1 MKRWLKWT
9 LGIVVGL
16 LILGT
21 VTLLALPN
29 LVRHFGG
36 NWLKEN
42 TGRTL
47 TLGDLSLNVLTW
59 KLVVE
64 DFALS
69 EPHSAERFA
78 GLERLEIQVSPK
90 SIFEKA
96 LIVNKF
102 DLIAPYAQVIKEG
115 EVFNFSDFAASD
127 KPEEAPPKEAEEPAE
142 PFLFSLNN
150 LRILDGEALYV
161 ERKEGAETQRH
172 TLRELNLAVPF
183 IGNVPH
189 LLDQYITPA
198 LSLVL
203 NDARLRG
210 EGQLKLFTEA
220 VEASVDL
227 RLSDVD
233 IPFYLKLVPAP
244 LPVQVRSGRLGSDL
258 QLVYRATAEKAPELE
273 VGGKVRLSALD
284 VAESSGAD
292 LVKLPQVNIDLATSR
307 VLENQVLLN
316 GVYIYSP
323 EITLERNPAGE
334 LNFARLGQPAASSG
348 AEKATEPEP
357 KPAEA
362 ESVAGKQ
369 APFLATVKT
378 LLVKNGRLAF
388 RDAVPEGGFRRDIR
402 DLDLTVKDFST
413 APKQRASYVL
423 SLKTDQEEEVK
434 IDGGLV
440 LEPLA
445 VETSVELSGLG
456 LEGYYPYL
464 KPFLNH
470 PVSGAAAVTAGLDF
484 RDGVIRVADGVL
496 DLRNLHVP
504 FGGNE
509 GLKLAQVRVA
519 GVGFDGGK
527 NRLDIAKIDLA
538 DGGATLSMSPE
549 GRISALNLLRE
560 SEPETASAPRKKA
573 KAGKSEGTAQPFRY
587 HMEEIS
593 TRKLRIDFT
602 DKMPKKPVRHVLA
615 GLDLSLKNLAG
626 PEAVV
631 SPFRLKSSYN
641 KGGYLNL
648 SGDVVAA
655 TGKLNLHS
663 RLKGIALTDFVP
675 YFPDSVRM
683 VLADGQLDTD
693 LKVRLHPQKGGLT
706 GAFSGNLGI
715 RNFYGLDGELR
726 EELLRWGSLQI
737 DDIAGVIQP
746 FALKI
751 GGIALS
757 DYTARIVIDEK
768 GFLNLNGIVVAE
780 EPETASGEEGG
791 ASAPAAES
799 AAPVKVAATT
809 APTSPEIAPAEP
821 GPEITI
827 DAITLQGGTVSFTDR
842 QMQPDFS
849 TTMYQLGGKIG
860 QITTSGVAPAEVD
873 LRGHLENLSPL
884 QISGQINPLAQE
896 LYADIKLSFKD
907 IELSPA
913 TPYTGTYLGYTVE
926 KGKLTLD
933 LEYKIAEKA
942 LQAQNRV
949 LIDQFTF
956 GDEVES
962 EQAVNLPVKLAVA
975 LLKDR
980 NGAIKLDIPVAG
992 RTDDPEFSVF
1002 SVVLTVLKNLL
1013 IKAATSPLSLL
1024 QSAFGGGGEEVTA
1037 AVFPFGSSALLPAEE
1052 QKLDTLAAMLKDRP
1066 ALRLELAGF
1075 VDAEK
1080 DPEGYRKELLEQRLR
1095 KAKFL
1100 ELVDEKEN
1108 LPGQTEANVEILPE
1122 ERERYLEEVYDRAD
1136 FPKPRNVLGLN
1147 KSLPAEEMEKLIL
1160 ANTEVGPPQLQALAK
1175 ARMAAVVNYL
1185 TGSGGL
1191 PADRL
1196 FQTLPDIEKKPK
1208 EKEATG
1214 NRVEFDVVAR

>member
-16 LILGT
+16 LILGSA
-21 VTLLALPN
+21 TLLALPN

-69 EPHSAERFA
+69 EPNSDERFA

-102 DLIAPYAQVIKEG
+102 DLVAPYAQVFREG
-115 EVFNFSDFAASD
+115 DTFSFSDFAGSEKPEDAP
-127 KPEEAPPKEAEEPAE
+127 PEEASAPAE

-150 LRILDGEALYV
+150 LRIVNGEALYV
-161 ERKEGAETQRH
+161 ERKEGAEAQRH
-172 TLRELNLAVPF
+172 TLKRLNLAVPF
-183 IGNVPH
+183 IGNVPY
-189 LLDQYITPA
+189 LLDQYVTPA

-203 NDARLRG
+203 NDALIRG

-227 RLSDVD
+227 LLSDVD

-244 LPVQVRSGRLGSDL
+244 LPVQVRSGKLGSDL
-258 QLVYRATAEKAPELE
+258 QLVYRATEEKAPELE
-273 VGGKVRLSALD
+273 VGGKVRLSEID
-284 VAESSGAD
+284 IAEPSGAD
-292 LVKLPQVNIDLATSR
+292 LLKLPLVNVDLATSR
-307 VLENQVLLN
+307 VLENQVLLD

-323 EITLERNPAGE
+323 VINLDRNQSGE
-334 LNFARLGQPAASSG
+334 LNFARLAQPAPSSEP
-348 AEKATEPEP
+348 AKTVEPEP

-362 ESVAGKQ
+362 KSAAEKP
-369 APFLATVKT
+369 APFLATLKT

-388 RDAVPEGGFRRDIR
+388 RDAVPEGGFQRDISG
-402 DLDLTVKDFST
+402 LDLTVRDFST
-413 APKQRASYVL
+413 APESRAVYDL
-423 SLKTDQEEEVK
+423 SLQTDREERLKV
-434 IDGGLV
+434 DGALV

-445 VETSVELSGLG
+445 VATTVDLSGLS
-456 LEGYYPYL
+456 LKEYHPYL
-464 KPFLNH
+464 SLFLNY
-470 PVSGAAAVTAGLDF
+470 PLAGTAAARAGLDF
-484 RDGVIRVADGVL
+484 REGVL
-496 DLRNLHVP
+496 KVANAALDVQNLQVP
-504 FGGNE
+504 FGGDE
-509 GLKLAQVRVA
+509 ELKLARLKVDGVQFDDARRQLEIGRVE
-519 GVGFDGGK
+519 
-527 NRLDIAKIDLA
+527 LA
-538 DGGATLSMSPE
+538 EGAVVLSMDRDRRVSP
-549 GRISALNLLRE
+549 LNLLRE
-560 SEPETASAPRKKA
+560 TEPPPQKLEQMPVAAALTEA
-573 KAGKSEGTAQPFRY
+573 KPPLSYRVGEIAAQG
-587 HMEEIS
+587 
-593 TRKLRIDFT
+593 LRIAFT
-602 DKMPKKPVRHVLA
+602 DQRPKKPVRHVLS
-615 GLDLSLKNLAG
+615 GLELSIKNLAG
-626 PEAVV
+626 PDAVT
-631 SPFRLKSSYN
+631 SPFSLKS
-641 KGGYLNL
+641 GYGKSGKLDL

-655 TGKLNLHS
+655 TGKLNLRS

-683 VLADGQLDTD
+683 ILADGQLNTD
-693 LKVRLHPQKGGLT
+693 LKVKLDPKKAGLT

-737 DDIAGVIQP
+737 DDIAGDIQP
-746 FALKI
+746 FALHI

-768 GFLNLNGIVVAE
+768 GFLNLKGIVAAD
-780 EPETASGEEGG
+780 EPKTATGENEG
-791 ASAPAAES
+791 SEP
-799 AAPVKVAATT
+799 AAPVKAVATI
-809 APTSPEIAPAEP
+809 APAPPETAPAEP

-860 QITTSGVAPAEVD
+860 QITTSGAAPAEVD
-873 LRGHLENLSPL
+873 LRGHLENHSPL
-884 QISGQINPLAQE
+884 QISGQINPLGQE

-913 TPYTGTYLGYTVE
+913 TPYAGTYLGYTVE
-926 KGKLTLD
+926 KGKLTLE
-933 LEYKIAEKA
+933 LEYKISEKT

-980 NGAIKLDIPVAG
+980 NGAIKLDIPVSG
-992 RTDDPEFSVF
+992 RTDDPEFSVW
-1002 SVVLTVLKNLL
+1002 SVVLTVLKNLM

-1024 QSAFGGGGEEVTA
+1024 QSAFGGGGEDITA
-1037 AVFPFGSSALLPAEE
+1037 AIFPFGSSELLPAEQ

-1066 ALRLELAGF
+1066 ALRLDLVGF

-1122 ERERYLEEVYDRAD
+1122 ERERYMEEVYDQAD

-1160 ANTEVGPPQLQALAK
+1160 ANTEVGPRQLKALAQ
-1175 ARMAAVVNYL
+1175 ARMAAVVNHL
-1185 TGSGGL
+1185 TGPGGL
-1191 PADRL
+1191 QTDRL
-1196 FQTLPDIEKKPK
+1196 FQTRPDIDKKPK
-1208 EKEATG
+1208 EKDATG

>member
-1 MKRWLKWT
+1 MKRWMKWT

-16 LILGT
+16 LILGSA
-21 VTLLALPN
+21 TLLALPN

-59 KLVVE
+59 KLTVE

-69 EPHSAERFA
+69 EPNSDERFA
-78 GLERLEIQVSPK
+78 GLTRLEIQVSPK
-90 SIFEKA
+90 SIIEKA

-102 DLIAPYAQVIKEG
+102 DLVAPYAQVFKEG
-115 EVFNFSDFAASD
+115 DVFNFSDFAGSE
-127 KPEEAPPKEAEEPAE
+127 KPEEAPPEEAEEAAE

-150 LRILDGEALYV
+150 LRIVDGEALYV
-161 ERKEGAETQRH
+161 ERKEGSEIQRH
-172 TLRELNLAVPF
+172 SLRELNLAVPF

-227 RLSDVD
+227 RLSNVD
-233 IPFYLKLVPAP
+233 IPFYLNLVPTP
-244 LPVQVRSGRLGSDL
+244 LPVQVRSGKLGSDL

-273 VGGKVRLSALD
+273 VGGKVRLSEID
-284 VAESSGAD
+284 IAEPSGAD
-292 LVKLPQVNIDLATSR
+292 LLKLPLVNVDLATSK
-307 VLENQVLLN
+307 VLENQVLLD

-323 EITLERNPAGE
+323 VINLDRNQEGE
-334 LNFARLGQPAASSG
+334 LNFARLGQAPASS
-348 AEKATEPEP
+348 EPKKATEPDP
-357 KPAEA
+357 KPVETKAAAEK
-362 ESVAGKQ
+362 S

-388 RDAVPEGGFRRDIR
+388 RDAVPEEGFQRDISG
-402 DLDLTVKDFST
+402 LDLTVSDFST
-413 APKQRASYVL
+413 APESRAVYDL
-423 SLKTDQEEEVK
+423 SLQTDREERLKV
-434 IDGGLV
+434 DGALV

-445 VETSVELSGLG
+445 VESTVDLTGLG

-464 KPFLNH
+464 KPFLNY
-470 PVSGAAAVTAGLDF
+470 PVSGGGAVKAALDF
-484 RDGVIRVADGVL
+484 REGVIKVTDGQL
-496 DLRNLHVP
+496 ALQELHVP

-509 GLKLAQVRVA
+509 GLKLGSLNVA
-519 GVGFDGGK
+519 GCSFDGGK
-527 NRLDIAKIDLA
+527 NRLDIAKVELA
-538 DGGATLSMSPE
+538 DGGATLSMNPE

-560 SEPETASAPRKKA
+560 SEPAAPAATTEEPKSSTAEAAPF
-573 KAGKSEGTAQPFRY
+573 QY
-587 HMEEIS
+587 NLQEIAAH
-593 TRKLRIDFT
+593 KLRIDFT
-602 DKMPKKPVRHVLA
+602 DQMPKKPARHVLG
-615 GLDLSLKNLAG
+615 GLDLSFKNLAG

-631 SPFRLKSSYN
+631 SPFRLTSSYN
-641 KGGYLNL
+641 KGGYLDL

-663 RLKGIALTDFVP
+663 RLKEIALTDFVP

-683 VLADGQLDTD
+683 VLADGQLNTD
-693 LKVRLHPQKGGLT
+693 LKVKLDPKKDGLT

-715 RNFYGLDGELR
+715 RNFYGLDGQHR

-737 DDIAGVIQP
+737 DGIEGELQP
-746 FALKI
+746 FALRI

-768 GFLNLNGIVVAE
+768 GLLNLNGIVAAE
-780 EPETASGEEGG
+780 EPETAAGNGEGSSE
-791 ASAPAAES
+791 PAT
-799 AAPVKVAATT
+799 PVKAVAATEPA
-809 APTSPEIAPAEP
+809 APESAPAEP
-821 GPEITI
+821 GPEIAI

-842 QMQPDFS
+842 QMRPAFA
-849 TTMYQLGGKIG
+849 TTMYELGGRIG
-860 QITTSGVAPAEVD
+860 QISTGGTVPAEVD

-896 LYADIKLSFKD
+896 LFADIKFSFKD

-926 KGKLTLD
+926 KGKLTLE
-933 LEYKIAEKA
+933 LEYKISEKT

-992 RTDDPEFSVF
+992 RTDNPKFSVF
-1002 SVVLTVLKNLL
+1002 SVVLTVLKNLM

-1024 QSAFGGGGEEVTA
+1024 QSAFGGGGEDITA
-1037 AVFPFGSSALLPAEE
+1037 AVFPFGSSELLPAEQ

-1075 VDAEK
+1075 VDVDK
-1080 DPEGYRKELLEQRLR
+1080 DPEGYRKELLEQQLR

-1108 LPGQTEANVEILPE
+1108 LPGQTEANVEILTE
-1122 ERERYLEEVYDRAD
+1122 ERERYMEEVYDQAD
-1136 FPKPRNVLGLN
+1136 FPKPRNVLGFN

-1185 TGSGGL
+1185 TGPGEGV
-1191 PADRL
+1191 
-1196 FQTLPDIEKKPK
+1196 I
-1208 EKEATG
+1208 
-1214 NRVEFDVVAR
+1214 

>member
-16 LILGT
+16 LVLGSA
-21 VTLLALPN
+21 TLLALPN
-29 LVRHFGG
+29 LVRYFGG

-64 DFALS
+64 DFSLS
-69 EPHSAERFA
+69 EPHSGERFA

-90 SIFEKA
+90 SVIEKA

-102 DLIAPYAQVIKEG
+102 DLIAPYVQVFKEDDA
-115 EVFNFSDFAASD
+115 FNFSDFAASE
-127 KPEEAPPKEAEEPAE
+127 KAEEAPPEQAEEAAE

-150 LRILDGEALYV
+150 LRIVNGEALYV
-161 ERKEGAETQRH
+161 ERKEGTETQRH
-172 TLRELNLAVPF
+172 TLKRLQLAVPF

-203 NDARLRG
+203 NDGLIRG
-210 EGQLKLFTEA
+210 EGRLKLFTEA

-233 IPFYLKLVPAP
+233 IPFYLKLVPTP
-244 LPVQVRSGRLGSDL
+244 LPVQVRSGKLGSDL
-258 QLVYRATAEKAPELE
+258 RLVYRATAEKAPELE
-273 VGGKVRLSALD
+273 VGGKVRLSAID
-284 VAESSGAD
+284 IAEPSGAD
-292 LVKLPQVNIDLATSR
+292 LLKLPQVNVDLATSK
-307 VLENQVLLN
+307 VLENQVLLD

-323 EITLERNPAGE
+323 VINLDRNPVGE
-334 LNFARLGQPAASSG
+334 LNFARLGQPAAASG
-348 AEKATEPEP
+348 AEKAAEPEP
-357 KPAEA
+357 QPAEA
-362 ESVAGKQ
+362 KASAEKS

-388 RDAVPEGGFRRDIR
+388 RDAVPEGGFQRDISA
-402 DLDLTVKDFST
+402 LDLTVRDFST
-413 APKQRASYVL
+413 APAKRATYAL
-423 SLKTDQEEEVK
+423 SLKTDQEEAVK

-445 VETSVELSGLG
+445 VETSVDLSGLE
-456 LEGYYPYL
+456 LEGYTPYL

-470 PVSGAAAVTAGLDF
+470 PVSGAAAVKAGLDF
-484 RDGVIRVADGVL
+484 RDGIIRVADGEL
-496 DLRNLHVP
+496 DLRDLRVP
-504 FGGNE
+504 FGGKE
-509 GLKLAQVRVA
+509 GLELAQVRVA
-519 GVGFDGGK
+519 GVGFNGGK
-527 NRLDIAKIDLA
+527 NSLDIAKVELA

-560 SEPETASAPRKKA
+560 SEPAAPAATEEEFKSSTAEAAPF
-573 KAGKSEGTAQPFRY
+573 QY
-587 HMEEIS
+587 NLQEIAAH
-593 TRKLRIDFT
+593 KLRIDFT
-602 DKMPKKPVRHVLA
+602 DQMPKKPARHVLG

-626 PEAVV
+626 PEAAV
-631 SPFRLKSSYN
+631 SPFHLKSSYN
-641 KGGYLNL
+641 KGGQLDL

-675 YFPDSVRM
+675 YFPDTVRM
-683 VLADGQLDTD
+683 ILADGQLDTD
-693 LKVRLHPQKGGLT
+693 LKVKLDPKKDGLT

-715 RNFYGLDGELR
+715 RNFYGLDGEHR

-737 DDIAGVIQP
+737 DGLDGEIQP
-746 FALKI
+746 FALHI

-768 GFLNLNGIVVAE
+768 GLLNLSGIVAADQPEATAGEEEEASAAGAPESAKSAAVAVAE
-780 EPETASGEEGG
+780 PAPQET
-791 ASAPAAES
+791 
-799 AAPVKVAATT
+799 
-809 APTSPEIAPAEP
+809 APAEP
-821 GPEITI
+821 GPEIVI
-827 DAITLQGGTVSFTDR
+827 DAITLQGGTVSFSDR
-842 QMQPDFS
+842 QMRPAFS

-860 QITTSGVAPAEVD
+860 QISTSGTAPAEVD
-873 LRGHLENLSPL
+873 LRGHLEKLSPL
-884 QISGQINPLAQE
+884 QITGQISPLSQE
-896 LYADIKLSFKD
+896 LFADIKLSFKD
-907 IELSPA
+907 IELTPA
-913 TPYTGTYLGYTVE
+913 TPYTGTYLGYTVQ

-933 LEYKIAEKA
+933 LEYKISEKT

-956 GDEVES
+956 GDKVES
-962 EQAVNLPVKLAVA
+962 GQAVNLPVKLAVA

-1002 SVVLTVLKNLL
+1002 SVVLTVLKNLM

-1024 QSAFGGGGEEVTA
+1024 QSAFGGGEEITA
-1037 AVFPFGSSALLPAEE
+1037 VVFPFGSSELLPAEQ

-1066 ALRLELAGF
+1066 ALRLELVGF
-1075 VDAEK
+1075 VDADR
-1080 DPEGYRKELLEQRLR
+1080 DPEGYRKELLEDQLS
-1095 KAKFL
+1095 KTKFL
-1100 ELVDEKEN
+1100 ELVDEKEI

-1122 ERERYLEEVYDRAD
+1122 EREHYLEEVYDHAD

-1160 ANTEVGPPQLQALAK
+1160 ANTEVGPAQLQALAQ
-1175 ARMAAVVNYL
+1175 ARMATVVNYL
-1185 TGSGGL
+1185 TGPGGL

-1196 FQTLPDIEKKPK
+1196 FQTRPDINKQPK
-1208 EKEATG
+1208 ENEASG

>member
-1 MKRWLKWT
+1 MKRWMKWT

-16 LILGT
+16 LILGSA
-21 VTLLALPN
+21 TLLALPN

-69 EPHSAERFA
+69 EPNSDERFA

-90 SIFEKA
+90 SIIEKA

-102 DLIAPYAQVIKEG
+102 DLVAPYAQVFKEG
-115 EVFNFSDFAASD
+115 DVFNFSDFAGSE
-127 KPEEAPPKEAEEPAE
+127 KPEEAPPEEAGEPAE

-150 LRILDGEALYV
+150 LRIVDGEALYV
-161 ERKEGAETQRH
+161 ERKEGAEIQRH
-172 TLRELNLAVPF
+172 SLRELNLAVPF

-233 IPFYLKLVPAP
+233 IPFYLNLVPTP
-244 LPVQVRSGRLGSDL
+244 LPVQVRSGKLGSDL

-273 VGGKVRLSALD
+273 VGGKVRLSEID
-284 VAESSGAD
+284 IAEPSGAD
-292 LVKLPQVNIDLATSR
+292 LLKLPLVNVDLATSK
-307 VLENQVLLN
+307 VLENQVLLD

-323 EITLERNPAGE
+323 VINLDRNQEGE
-334 LNFARLGQPAASSG
+334 LNFARLGQAPASS
-348 AEKATEPEP
+348 EPKKATEPDP
-357 KPAEA
+357 KPVETKAAAEK
-362 ESVAGKQ
+362 S

-388 RDAVPEGGFRRDIR
+388 RDAVPEEGFQRDISG
-402 DLDLTVKDFST
+402 LDLTVSDFST
-413 APKQRASYVL
+413 APESRAVYDL
-423 SLKTDQEEEVK
+423 SLQTDREERLKV
-434 IDGGLV
+434 DGALV

-445 VETSVELSGLG
+445 VESTVDLTGLG

-464 KPFLNH
+464 KPFLNY
-470 PVSGAAAVTAGLDF
+470 PVSGGGAVKAALDF
-484 RDGVIRVADGVL
+484 REGVIKVTDGQL
-496 DLRNLHVP
+496 ALQELHVP

-509 GLKLAQVRVA
+509 GLKLGSLNVA
-519 GVGFDGGK
+519 GCSFDGGK
-527 NRLDIAKIDLA
+527 NRLDIAKVELA
-538 DGGATLSMSPE
+538 DGGATLSMNPE

-560 SEPETASAPRKKA
+560 SEPEASAA
-573 KAGKSEGTAQPFRY
+573 TAEESKSSTTEAAPFQY
-587 HMEEIS
+587 NLQEIAAH
-593 TRKLRIDFT
+593 KLRIDFT
-602 DKMPKKPVRHVLA
+602 DQMPKKPARHVLG

-641 KGGYLNL
+641 KGGQLDL

-683 VLADGQLDTD
+683 VLADGQLNTD
-693 LKVRLHPQKGGLT
+693 LKVKLDPKQDGLT

-737 DDIAGVIQP
+737 DDIAGDIQP
-746 FALKI
+746 FALHI

-768 GFLNLNGIVVAE
+768 GFLNLKGIVVAE

-791 ASAPAAES
+791 DSAPAAES

-809 APTSPEIAPAEP
+809 APAPPETAPAEP

-926 KGKLTLD
+926 KGKLTLE
-933 LEYKIAEKA
+933 LEYKISEKT

-992 RTDDPEFSVF
+992 RTDDPKFSVF
-1002 SVVLTVLKNLL
+1002 SVVLTVLKNLM

-1024 QSAFGGGGEEVTA
+1024 QSAFGGGGEDITA
-1037 AVFPFGSSALLPAEE
+1037 AVFPFGSSELLPAEQ

-1075 VDAEK
+1075 VDVDK
-1080 DPEGYRKELLEQRLR
+1080 DPEGYRKELLEQQLR

-1122 ERERYLEEVYDRAD
+1122 ERERYMEEVYDQAD
-1136 FPKPRNVLGLN
+1136 FPKPRNVLGFN

-1160 ANTEVGPPQLQALAK
+1160 ANTEVGPSQLQTLAQ

-1185 TGSGGL
+1185 TGPGGL
-1191 PADRL
+1191 TTDRL
-1196 FQTLPDIEKKPK
+1196 FQTRPDIDKKPK
-1208 EKEATG
+1208 EKDASG

>member
-1 MKRWLKWT
+1 MKRWMKWT

-16 LILGT
+16 LILGSA
-21 VTLLALPN
+21 TLLALPN

-69 EPHSAERFA
+69 EPNSDERFA
-78 GLERLEIQVSPK
+78 GLTRLEIQVSPK
-90 SIFEKA
+90 SIIEKA

-102 DLIAPYAQVIKEG
+102 DLVAPYAQVFKEG
-115 EVFNFSDFAASD
+115 DVFNFSDFAGSE
-127 KPEEAPPKEAEEPAE
+127 KPEEAPPEEAEEPAE

-150 LRILDGEALYV
+150 LRIVDGEALYV
-161 ERKEGAETQRH
+161 ERKEGAEVQRH
-172 TLRELNLAVPF
+172 SLRELNLAVPF

-203 NDARLRG
+203 NDARVRG

-227 RLSDVD
+227 LLSDVD
-233 IPFYLKLVPAP
+233 IPFYLKLVPTP
-244 LPVQVRSGRLGSDL
+244 LPVQVRSGKLGSDL

-273 VGGKVRLSALD
+273 VGGKVRLSAID
-284 VAESSGAD
+284 VAEPSGAD
-292 LVKLPQVNIDLATSR
+292 LLKLPQVNVDLATSK
-307 VLENQVLLN
+307 VLESQVLLD

-323 EITLERNPAGE
+323 MITLDRNQSGE
-334 LNFARLGQPAASSG
+334 LNFARLAQPAPASAPAKAAAPEPQPAKEKAA
-348 AEKATEPEP
+348 AEKA
-357 KPAEA
+357 
-362 ESVAGKQ
+362 

-388 RDAVPEGGFRRDIR
+388 RDAVPEGGFQRDISA
-402 DLDLTVKDFST
+402 LDLTVRDFST
-413 APKQRASYVL
+413 APASRATYDL
-423 SLKTDQEEEVK
+423 SLRTDREEQLKV
-434 IDGGLV
+434 DGGLV

-445 VETSVELSGLG
+445 VETTVDLKGLSLK
-456 LEGYYPYL
+456 EYHPYL
-464 KPFLNH
+464 SLFLNY
-470 PVSGAAAVTAGLDF
+470 PLAGAAAARAGLDF
-484 RDGVIRVADGVL
+484 REGVLKVADAAL
-496 DLRNLHVP
+496 DVQNLQVP
-504 FGGNE
+504 FGGE
-509 GLKLAQVRVA
+509 EELKLAHLKVDGVQFDDARRQLEIGRVE
-519 GVGFDGGK
+519 
-527 NRLDIAKIDLA
+527 LA
-538 DGGATLSMSPE
+538 EGAMVLSMDRDGRVSP
-549 GRISALNLLRE
+549 LNLLRE
-560 SEPETASAPRKKA
+560 TEPPPQKLEQMPVAAALAEA
-573 KAGKSEGTAQPFRY
+573 KPPLSYRVG
-587 HMEEIS
+587 EIAA
-593 TRKLRIDFT
+593 RKLRIDFT
-602 DKMPKKPVRHVLA
+602 DKMPKKPARHLLA

-641 KGGYLNL
+641 KGGYLDL
-648 SGDVVAA
+648 SGDVIAA

-683 VLADGQLDTD
+683 ILADGQLDTD
-693 LKVRLHPQKGGLT
+693 LEVRLDPKKAGLT
-706 GAFSGNLGI
+706 GAFTGNLGI
-715 RNFYGLDGELR
+715 RNFYGLDGEHR

-737 DDIAGVIQP
+737 DEIAGEIAP
-746 FALKI
+746 FALHV

-768 GFLNLNGIVVAE
+768 GLLNLSGIVAAD
-780 EPETASGEEGG
+780 EPETTAGEAEA
-791 ASAPAAES
+791 ASAEAASESVKPAEAVAVAEPAPPETTPAA
-799 AAPVKVAATT
+799 
-809 APTSPEIAPAEP
+809 P
-821 GPEITI
+821 GPEIAI
-827 DAITLQGGTVSFTDR
+827 DAITLQGGTVSFSDR
-842 QMQPDFS
+842 QMQPAFS

-860 QITTSGVAPAEVD
+860 RISTAGVEPAEVD

-896 LYADIKLSFKD
+896 LFADIKLSFKD

-942 LQAQNRV
+942 LRAQNRV

-956 GDEVES
+956 GDKVES

-992 RTDDPEFSVF
+992 RTDDPEFSIF
-1002 SVVLTVLKNLL
+1002 SVVLTVLKNLM

-1024 QSAFGGGGEEVTA
+1024 QSAFGGGGEEATA
-1037 AVFPFGSSALLPAEE
+1037 AIFPFGSSVLPPAEQ

-1075 VDAEK
+1075 VDADK

-1108 LPGQTEANVEILPE
+1108 LPGQTEANVEILTE
-1122 ERERYLEEVYDRAD
+1122 ERERYLEEVYDQAD
-1136 FPKPRNVLGLN
+1136 FPKPRNVLGFN

-1160 ANTEVGPPQLQALAK
+1160 ANTEVGPPQLQALAQ

-1185 TGSGGL
+1185 TGPGGL
-1191 PADRL
+1191 PTDRL
-1196 FQTLPDIEKKPK
+1196 FQTRPDINKQPK
-1208 EKEATG
+1208 EKDADG

>member
-9 LGIVVGL
+9 LGIFVGF
-16 LILGT
+16 LILGSA
-21 VTLLALPN
+21 TLLALPN

-69 EPHSAERFA
+69 EPHSDERFA

-90 SIFEKA
+90 SIIEKA

-102 DLIAPYAQVIKEG
+102 DLVAPYAQVFKEG
-115 EVFNFSDFAASD
+115 DDYNFSDLAGSE
-127 KPEEAPPKEAEEPAE
+127 KPEEAPPQEASAPAE
-142 PFLFSLNN
+142 PFLFSFNN
-150 LRILDGEALYV
+150 LRIVDGEALYV
-161 ERKEGAETQRH
+161 ERKEGAEAQRH
-172 TLRELNLAVPF
+172 TLKRLNLAVPF

-203 NDARLRG
+203 NDATIRG

-227 RLSDVD
+227 LLSDVD
-233 IPFYLKLVPAP
+233 IPFYLKLVPTP
-244 LPVQVRSGRLGSDL
+244 LPVQVRSGKLGSDL

-273 VGGKVRLSALD
+273 VGGKVRLSAID
-284 VAESSGAD
+284 VAEPSGAD
-292 LVKLPQVNIDLATSR
+292 LVKLPQVNIDLATSK
-307 VLENQVLLN
+307 VLENQVLLD

-323 EITLERNPAGE
+323 EINLDRNPGGE
-334 LNFARLGQPAASSG
+334 FNFARLGQPAATSE
-348 AEKATEPEP
+348 AEKKVEPEP
-357 KPAEA
+357 QPAEA
-362 ESVAGKQ
+362 KATAEKS

-388 RDAVPEGGFRRDIR
+388 RDAVPEGGFQRDISA
-402 DLDLTVKDFST
+402 LDLTVRDFST
-413 APKQRASYVL
+413 APAKRATYAL
-423 SLKTDQEEEVK
+423 SLKTDQEEAVK

-445 VETSVELSGLG
+445 VESAVDLSGFG
-456 LEGYYPYL
+456 LESYYPYL

-470 PVSGAAAVTAGLDF
+470 PVSGAAAVKAAVDF
-484 RDGVIRVADGVL
+484 REGVIKVADGQL
-496 DLRNLHVP
+496 ALQDLHVP

-509 GLKLAQVRVA
+509 GLKLARLEVSDCS
-519 GVGFDGGK
+519 FDGGQ
-527 NRLDIAKIDLA
+527 NRLDIAKVELA
-538 DGGATLSMSPE
+538 DGGATLSMSPQ

-560 SEPETASAPRKKA
+560 SAPEAPAAPEKTAKVAEPEPAA
-573 KAGKSEGTAQPFRY
+573 PFRY
-587 HMEEIS
+587 NLREIAA
-593 TRKLRIDFT
+593 RKLRVDFT
-602 DKMPKKPVRHVLA
+602 DKMPKKPARHVLA

-631 SPFRLKSSYN
+631 SPFRLKSTYN
-641 KGGYLNL
+641 KGGYLDL
-648 SGDVVAA
+648 SGEVVAA

-675 YFPDSVRM
+675 YLPDSVRM
-683 VLADGQLDTD
+683 ILADGQLDTD
-693 LKVRLHPQKGGLT
+693 LKIRLDPKKDGLT

-737 DDIAGVIQP
+737 DDIAGDIQP
-746 FALKI
+746 FALRI

-768 GFLNLNGIVVAE
+768 GLLNLNGIVAVDEPQPSVGAE
-780 EPETASGEEGG
+780 EGSSTA
-791 ASAPAAES
+791 AAKP
-799 AAPVKVAATT
+799 AAPVKTVVAT
-809 APTSPEIAPAEP
+809 APAPPDTTPAEP
-821 GPEITI
+821 GPEIAI

-849 TTMYQLGGKIG
+849 TTMYQLGGKVGRIS
-860 QITTSGVAPAEVD
+860 TSGAEPAEID

-884 QISGQINPLAQE
+884 QISGQINPLGQE
-896 LYADIKLSFKD
+896 LFADIKLSFKD

-913 TPYTGTYLGYTVE
+913 TPYTGTYLGYTVQ

-962 EQAVNLPVKLAVA
+962 KQAVNLPVKLAVA

-980 NGAIKLDIPVAG
+980 NGAIKLDIPVSG

-1002 SVVLTVLKNLL
+1002 SVVLTVLKNLM

-1024 QSAFGGGGEEVTA
+1024 QSAFGGGGEDITA
-1037 AVFPFGSSALLPAEE
+1037 AVFPFGSSELLPAEQ

-1075 VDAEK
+1075 VDADR

-1108 LPGQTEANVEILPE
+1108 LPGQTEANVEILTE

-1136 FPKPRNVLGLN
+1136 FPKPRNLLGFN

-1160 ANTEVGPPQLQALAK
+1160 ANTEVGPSQLQTLAQ

-1185 TGSGGL
+1185 TGPGGL
-1191 PADRL
+1191 PVERL
-1196 FQTLPDIEKKPK
+1196 FQTRPDINKQPK

>member
-9 LGIVVGL
+9 LGTVVGL
-16 LILGT
+16 T
-21 VTLLALPN
+21 VLVSATLLALPN
-29 LVRHFGG
+29 LARHFGG

-64 DFALS
+64 NLAVS
-69 EPHSAERFA
+69 EPNSEERFA
-78 GLERLEIQVSPK
+78 GLGRLEVQVSPK

-96 LIVNKF
+96 LIVTKF
-102 DLIAPYAQVIKEG
+102 DLVAPYAQVIKEG
-115 EVFNFSDFAASD
+115 DVFNFSDFAASD
-127 KPEEAPPKEAEEPAE
+127 KPKEAPPEKPEEPGE

-150 LRILDGEALYV
+150 LRVVNGEALYV

-172 TLRELNLAVPF
+172 TLKRLNLAVPF
-183 IGNVPH
+183 IGNVPY
-189 LLDQYITPA
+189 LLDQYVTPA

-203 NDARLRG
+203 NDAPIRG

-220 VEASVDL
+220 VEAAVDL

-233 IPFYLKLVPAP
+233 IPFYLKLVPTP
-244 LPVQVRSGRLGSDL
+244 LPVQVRSGKLGSDL

-273 VGGKVRLSALD
+273 VGGKVRLSAID
-284 VAESSGAD
+284 VAEPSGAD
-292 LVKLPQVNIDLATSR
+292 LVKLPQVNIDLATSK

-323 EITLERNPAGE
+323 VINLDRNAAGE
-334 LNFARLGQPAASSG
+334 LNFARLGQPAATSEG
-348 AEKATEPEP
+348 EKAAEPEP
-357 KPAEA
+357 RPAEGKATA
-362 ESVAGKQ
+362 EKS

-378 LLVKNGRLAF
+378 LLVKNGSLAV
-388 RDAVPEGGFRRDIR
+388 RDALPEGGFATDIGA
-402 DLDLTVKDFST
+402 LDLTVKNFST
-413 APKQRASYVL
+413 APESQATYDL
-423 SLKTDQEEEVK
+423 SLNTARREQLK
-434 IDGGLV
+434 ISGGVALD
-440 LEPLA
+440 PLA
-445 VETSVELSGLG
+445 VTANLDLAGFGLKD
-456 LEGYYPYL
+456 YYPYL
-464 KPFLNH
+464 SLFLNY
-470 PVSGAAAVTAGLDF
+470 PVAGTAALRTGFEF
-484 RDGVIRVADGVL
+484 REGVAKVADAQL
-496 DLRNLHVP
+496 KLQDLHVP
-504 FGGNE
+504 FGGEE
-509 GLKLAQVRVA
+509 GLKLA
-519 GVGFDGGK
+519 
-527 NRLDIAKIDLA
+527 RLDLTNVQFDDGTRRLEIGKIELA
-538 DGGATLSMSPE
+538 DGDLVMSMNRDGRVSPLNLPREASPPPTTLEQMPVAAKVAEARPLLSYRLGE
-549 GRISALNLLRE
+549 ISA
-560 SEPETASAPRKKA
+560 
-573 KAGKSEGTAQPFRY
+573 Q
-587 HMEEIS
+587 
-593 TRKLRIDFT
+593 KLRIAFT
-602 DKMPKKPVRHVLA
+602 DRMPKKPVRHVLS
-615 GLDLSLKNLAG
+615 GLELSVKNLVGPDAVTSPFSLKSG
-626 PEAVV
+626 YG
-631 SPFRLKSSYN
+631 KSG
-641 KGGYLNL
+641 KIDL

-675 YFPDSVRM
+675 YFPDTVRM
-683 VLADGQLDTD
+683 ILADGQLDTD
-693 LKVRLHPQKGGLT
+693 LKVRLDPKKTGLT

-737 DDIAGVIQP
+737 DGIEGEIQP
-746 FALKI
+746 FALHI

-768 GFLNLNGIVVAE
+768 GLLNLSGIVAAD
-780 EPETASGEEGG
+780 EPETTAGEAEAAST
-791 ASAPAAES
+791 AAAPES
-799 AAPVKVAATT
+799 ATSADAVAGVEPAPPETGPT
-809 APTSPEIAPAEP
+809 AP
-821 GPEITI
+821 GPEIAI

-842 QMQPDFS
+842 QMQPAFS

-860 QITTSGVAPAEVD
+860 RISTAGVEPAEVD

-896 LYADIKLSFKD
+896 LFADIKLSFKD

-1002 SVVLTVLKNLL
+1002 SVVLTVLKNLM

-1024 QSAFGGGGEEVTA
+1024 QSAFGGSEEITA
-1037 AVFPFGSSALLPAEE
+1037 AVFPFGSSELLPAEQ

-1080 DPEGYRKELLEQRLR
+1080 DPEGYRKELLEQGLR
-1095 KAKFL
+1095 KEKFL

-1122 ERERYLEEVYDRAD
+1122 ERERYLEEVYDQAD
-1136 FPKPRNVLGLN
+1136 FPKPRNLLGLN

-1160 ANTEVGPPQLQALAK
+1160 ANTEVGPPQLQALAQ

-1185 TGSGGL
+1185 TGPGGL

-1196 FQTLPDIEKKPK
+1196 FQTRPDINKQPK
-1208 EKEATG
+1208 EKEASG

>member
-16 LILGT
+16 LILGSA
-21 VTLLALPN
+21 TLLALPN

-59 KLVVE
+59 KLTVE

-69 EPHSAERFA
+69 EPNNDERFA

-90 SIFEKA
+90 SVFEKA

-102 DLIAPYAQVIKEG
+102 DLVAPYAQVFKEG
-115 EVFNFSDFAASD
+115 EVFNFSDLASSD
-127 KPEEAPPKEAEEPAE
+127 TPEEAPPEEASAPAE

-150 LRILDGEALYV
+150 LRIVDGEALYV
-161 ERKEGAETQRH
+161 ERKEGAEVQRH
-172 TLRELNLAVPF
+172 SLRELNLAVPF

-189 LLDQYITPA
+189 LLDQYVTPA

-233 IPFYLKLVPAP
+233 IPFYLKLVPTP
-244 LPVQVRSGRLGSDL
+244 LPVQVRSGKLGSDL
-258 QLVYRATAEKAPELE
+258 QLLYRATAEKAPELE
-273 VGGKVRLSALD
+273 VGGKVRLSAID
-284 VAESSGAD
+284 VAEPSGAD
-292 LVKLPQVNIDLATSR
+292 LLKLPQVNIDLATSK
-307 VLENQVLLN
+307 VLENQLLLD

-323 EITLERNPAGE
+323 VINLDRNAAGE
-334 LNFARLGQPAASSG
+334 LNFARLAPPASASTPAPAA
-348 AEKATEPEP
+348 AET
-357 KPAEA
+357 AEA
-362 ESVAGKQ
+362 TDPES
-369 APFLATVKT
+369 PFLATLKT
-378 LLVKNGRLAF
+378 LLVKNGSLAF
-388 RDAVPEGGFRRDIR
+388 RDALPEGGFATQVS
-402 DLDLTVKDFST
+402 DLELNLQDFST
-413 APKQRASYVL
+413 APDSRATYAL
-423 SLKTDQEEEVK
+423 SLNTDRQEQLKVA
-434 IDGGLV
+434 GTLA

-445 VETSVELSGLG
+445 VATTVDLSGLS
-456 LEGYYPYL
+456 LKEYHPYL
-464 KPFLNH
+464 SLFLNY
-470 PVSGAAAVTAGLDF
+470 PLAGTAAARAGLDF
-484 RDGVIRVADGVL
+484 REGVLKVADAAL
-496 DLRNLHVP
+496 DVQNLQVP
-504 FGGNE
+504 FGGDE
-509 GLKLAQVRVA
+509 ELKLARLKVDGVQFDDARRQLEIGRVELA
-519 GVGFDGGK
+519 EGVVV
-527 NRLDIAKIDLA
+527 
-538 DGGATLSMSPE
+538 LSMDRDRRVSP
-549 GRISALNLLRE
+549 LNLLRE
-560 SEPETASAPRKKA
+560 TEPPPQKLEQMPVAAALTEA
-573 KAGKSEGTAQPFRY
+573 KPPLSYRVGEIAAQG
-587 HMEEIS
+587 
-593 TRKLRIDFT
+593 LRIAFT
-602 DKMPKKPVRHVLA
+602 DQRPKKPVRHVLS
-615 GLDLSLKNLAG
+615 GLELSIKNLAG
-626 PEAVV
+626 PDAVT
-631 SPFRLKSSYN
+631 SPFSLKS
-641 KGGYLNL
+641 GYGKSGKLDL

-655 TGKLNLHS
+655 TGKLNLRS

-683 VLADGQLDTD
+683 ILADGQLNTD
-693 LKVRLHPQKGGLT
+693 LKVKLDPKKAGLT

-737 DDIAGVIQP
+737 DDIAGDIQP
-746 FALKI
+746 FALHI

-768 GFLNLNGIVVAE
+768 GFLNLKGIVAAD
-780 EPETASGEEGG
+780 EPKTATGENEG
-791 ASAPAAES
+791 SEPAAEP
-799 AAPVKVAATT
+799 AAPVKAVATI
-809 APTSPEIAPAEP
+809 APAPPETAPAEP

-860 QITTSGVAPAEVD
+860 QITTSGAAPAEVD
-873 LRGHLENLSPL
+873 LRGHLENHSPL
-884 QISGQINPLAQE
+884 QISGQINPLGQE

-913 TPYTGTYLGYTVE
+913 TPYAGTYLGYTVE
-926 KGKLTLD
+926 KGKLTLE
-933 LEYKIAEKA
+933 LEYKISEKT

-980 NGAIKLDIPVAG
+980 NGAIKLDIPVSG
-992 RTDDPEFSVF
+992 RTDDPEFSVW
-1002 SVVLTVLKNLL
+1002 SVVLTVLKNLM

-1024 QSAFGGGGEEVTA
+1024 QSAFGGGGEDITA
-1037 AVFPFGSSALLPAEE
+1037 AIFPFGSSELLPAEQ

-1066 ALRLELAGF
+1066 ALRLDLVGF

-1122 ERERYLEEVYDRAD
+1122 ERERYMEEVYDQAD

-1160 ANTEVGPPQLQALAK
+1160 ANTEVGPRQLKALAQ
-1175 ARMAAVVNYL
+1175 ARMAAVVNHL
-1185 TGSGGL
+1185 TGPGGL
-1191 PADRL
+1191 QTDRL
-1196 FQTLPDIEKKPK
+1196 FQTRPDIDKKPK
-1208 EKEATG
+1208 EKDATG

>member
-16 LILGT
+16 LILGSA
-21 VTLLALPN
+21 TLLALPN

-69 EPHSAERFA
+69 EPNSDERFA

-102 DLIAPYAQVIKEG
+102 DLVAPYAQVFREG
-115 EVFNFSDFAASD
+115 DAFSFSDFAGSE
-127 KPEEAPPKEAEEPAE
+127 KPEEAPPEEASAPAE

-150 LRILDGEALYV
+150 LRIVNGEALYI
-161 ERKEGAETQRH
+161 ERKDGAEAQRH
-172 TLRELNLAVPF
+172 TLKRLHLAVPF

-203 NDARLRG
+203 NDALIRG

-227 RLSDVD
+227 LLSDVD
-233 IPFYLKLVPAP
+233 IPFYLKLVPTP
-244 LPVQVRSGRLGSDL
+244 LPVQVRSGKLGSDL
-258 QLVYRATAEKAPELE
+258 QLVYRATKEKAPELE
-273 VGGKVRLSALD
+273 VGGKVRLSAID
-284 VAESSGAD
+284 IAEPSGAD
-292 LVKLPQVNIDLATSR
+292 LLKLPLVNVDLATSR
-307 VLENQVLLN
+307 VLENQVLLD

-323 EITLERNPAGE
+323 VIHLDRNAAGE
-334 LNFARLGQPAASSG
+334 LNFARLAPPAAPPSTAPAA
-348 AEKATEPEP
+348 AETAAE
-357 KPAEA
+357 PAEPTDPD
-362 ESVAGKQ
+362 K
-369 APFLATVKT
+369 PFLATIKT
-378 LLVKNGRLAF
+378 LLVKNGSLSF
-388 RDAVPEGGFRRDIR
+388 RDALPEGGFAAQVG
-402 DLDLTVKDFST
+402 DLELSVKDFST
-413 APKQRASYVL
+413 APRSRAGYSL
-423 SLKTDQEEEVK
+423 SLKTDREERLKV
-434 IDGGLV
+434 DGALV

-445 VETSVELSGLG
+445 VATTVDLSGLS
-456 LEGYYPYL
+456 LKEYHPYL
-464 KPFLNH
+464 SLFLNY
-470 PVSGAAAVTAGLDF
+470 PLAGTVAARAGLDF
-484 RDGVIRVADGVL
+484 SEGVLKVADAAL
-496 DLRNLHVP
+496 DVQNLQVP
-504 FGGNE
+504 FGGAE
-509 GLKLAQVRVA
+509 ELKLARLKVDGVQFDDARRQLEIGRVE
-519 GVGFDGGK
+519 
-527 NRLDIAKIDLA
+527 LA
-538 DGGATLSMSPE
+538 EGAVVLSMDRDGRVSP
-549 GRISALNLLRE
+549 LNLLRE
-560 SEPETASAPRKKA
+560 TEPPPQKLEQMPVAAALAEA
-573 KAGKSEGTAQPFRY
+573 KPPLSYRVGEIAAQG
-587 HMEEIS
+587 
-593 TRKLRIDFT
+593 LRIAFT
-602 DKMPKKPVRHVLA
+602 DQMPKKPVRHVLS
-615 GLDLSLKNLAG
+615 GLELSIKNLAG
-626 PEAVV
+626 PDAVT
-631 SPFRLKSSYN
+631 SPFLLKS
-641 KGGYLNL
+641 GYGKSGKLDV

-675 YFPDSVRM
+675 YFPDTVRM
-683 VLADGQLDTD
+683 ILADGRLDTD
-693 LKVRLHPQKGGLT
+693 LKVKLDPKKAGLT
-706 GAFSGNLGI
+706 GNFSGNLGI

-737 DDIAGVIQP
+737 DDIAGELQP
-746 FALKI
+746 FALHI

-768 GFLNLNGIVVAE
+768 GLLNLNGIVAAE
-780 EPETASGEEGG
+780 EPPASAGEGG
-791 ASAPAAES
+791 GDS
-799 AAPVKVAATT
+799 AAAPPV
-809 APTSPEIAPAEP
+809 SAPAEP
-821 GPEITI
+821 GPEIAI

-842 QMQPDFS
+842 QMQPVFS
-849 TTMYQLGGKIG
+849 TTMYDLGGKIG
-860 QITTSGVAPAEVD
+860 QISTGGTMPAEVD
-873 LRGHLENLSPL
+873 LRGHLENHSPL
-884 QISGQINPLAQE
+884 QISGQINPLGQE
-896 LYADIKLSFKD
+896 LYADIKFSFKD
-907 IELSPA
+907 IELSPT
-913 TPYTGTYLGYTVE
+913 TPYAGTYLGYTVE
-926 KGKLTLD
+926 KGKLTLE
-933 LEYKIAEKA
+933 LEYKISEKT

-980 NGAIKLDIPVAG
+980 NGVIKLDIPVTG
-992 RTDDPEFSVF
+992 RTDDPEFSVW
-1002 SVVLTVLKNLL
+1002 SVVMTVLKNLM

-1024 QSAFGGGGEEVTA
+1024 QSAFGGGSEDITA
-1037 AVFPFGSSALLPAEE
+1037 AVFPFGSSELLPEE
-1052 QKLDTLAAMLKDRP
+1052 QQKLDTLAAMLKDRP
-1066 ALRLELAGF
+1066 ALRLDLTGF

-1108 LPGQTEANVEILPE
+1108 LPGQTEANLEILTE

-1136 FPKPRNVLGLN
+1136 FPKPRNLLGLN

-1160 ANTEVGPPQLQALAK
+1160 ANTEVGPAQLQALAQ
-1175 ARMAAVVNYL
+1175 ARMAAVVNHL
-1185 TGSGGL
+1185 TGPGGL
-1191 PADRL
+1191 QTERL
-1196 FQTLPDIEKKPK
+1196 FQTRPDIDKKPK
-1208 EKEATG
+1208 EKEADG

>member
-9 LGIVVGL
+9 LGMGVGV

-21 VTLLALPN
+21 ATLLALPN

-64 DFALS
+64 DFGLS
-69 EPHSAERFA
+69 EPHSDERFA
-78 GLERLEIQVSPK
+78 GMERLEIQVSPK
-90 SIFEKA
+90 SIIEKA

-102 DLIAPYAQVIKEG
+102 DLVAPYAQVFKEG
-115 EVFNFSDFAASD
+115 DVFNFSDFAGSE
-127 KPEEAPPKEAEEPAE
+127 KPEEAPPEEAEEPSE

-150 LRILDGEALYV
+150 LRIVNGEALYV
-161 ERKEGAETQRH
+161 ERKEGAEAQRH
-172 TLRELNLAVPF
+172 TLKRLNLAVPF

-203 NDARLRG
+203 NDALIRG

-227 RLSDVD
+227 LLSDVD
-233 IPFYLKLVPAP
+233 IPFYLQLVPTP
-244 LPVQVRSGRLGSDL
+244 LPVQVRSGKLGSDL
-258 QLVYRATAEKAPELE
+258 QLVYRATKEKAPELE
-273 VGGKVRLSALD
+273 VGGKVRLSEID
-284 VAESSGAD
+284 IAEPSGAD
-292 LVKLPQVNIDLATSR
+292 LLKLPLVNVDLATSK
-307 VLENQVLLN
+307 VLENQVLLD

-323 EITLERNPAGE
+323 VINLDRNQSGE
-334 LNFARLGQPAASSG
+334 LNFARLAQPAPSSKP
-348 AEKATEPEP
+348 AKAVEPEP
-357 KPAEA
+357 QPAEA
-362 ESVAGKQ
+362 KAAAENS
-369 APFLATVKT
+369 APLLATLKT

-388 RDAVPEGGFRRDIR
+388 RDAVPEEGFQRDISG
-402 DLDLTVKDFST
+402 LDLTVKDFST
-413 APKQRASYVL
+413 APESRAVYDL
-423 SLKTDQEEEVK
+423 SLKTDREERLKV
-434 IDGGLV
+434 DGALV

-445 VETSVELSGLG
+445 VATTVDLSGLS
-456 LEGYYPYL
+456 LKEYHPYL
-464 KPFLNH
+464 SLFLNY
-470 PVSGAAAVTAGLDF
+470 PLAGTVAARAGLDF
-484 RDGVIRVADGVL
+484 SEGVLKVADAAL
-496 DLRNLHVP
+496 DVQNLQVP
-504 FGGNE
+504 FGGDE
-509 GLKLAQVRVA
+509 ELKLARLKVDGVQFDDARRQLEIRRVE
-519 GVGFDGGK
+519 
-527 NRLDIAKIDLA
+527 LA
-538 DGGATLSMSPE
+538 EGAVALSMDRDGRVSP
-549 GRISALNLLRE
+549 LNLLRE
-560 SEPETASAPRKKA
+560 TEPPSQKLEQMPVAAALAEA
-573 KAGKSEGTAQPFRY
+573 KPPLSYRVGEIAAQG
-587 HMEEIS
+587 
-593 TRKLRIDFT
+593 LRIAFT
-602 DKMPKKPVRHVLA
+602 DQMPKKPVRHVLS
-615 GLDLSLKNLAG
+615 GLELSIKNLTGPDAVTSPFSLKSG
-626 PEAVV
+626 YG
-631 SPFRLKSSYN
+631 KSG
-641 KGGYLNL
+641 KLDL

-683 VLADGQLDTD
+683 VLADGQLNTD
-693 LKVRLHPQKGGLT
+693 LKVKLNPKKEGLT

-737 DDIAGVIQP
+737 DDIAGDIQP
-746 FALKI
+746 FALHI

-768 GFLNLNGIVVAE
+768 GFLNLKGIVAAE

-791 ASAPAAES
+791 ASEPAAR
-799 AAPVKVAATT
+799 VKVAETT
-809 APTSPEIAPAEP
+809 APAPPETAPAEP

-860 QITTSGVAPAEVD
+860 QITTSGAAPAEVD
-873 LRGHLENLSPL
+873 LRGHLENHSPL
-884 QISGQINPLAQE
+884 QISGEINPLGQE

-907 IELSPA
+907 IELSPT
-913 TPYTGTYLGYTVE
+913 TPYAGTYLGYTVE
-926 KGKLTLD
+926 KGKLTLE
-933 LEYKIAEKA
+933 LEYKISEKT

-980 NGAIKLDIPVAG
+980 NGAIKLDIPVSG
-992 RTDDPEFSVF
+992 RTDDPEFSVW
-1002 SVVLTVLKNLL
+1002 SVLLTVLKNLM
-1013 IKAATSPLSLL
+1013 IKAATSPLSLM
-1024 QSAFGGGGEEVTA
+1024 QSAFGGGGEDITA
-1037 AVFPFGSSALLPAEE
+1037 AVFPFGSSELLPAEQ

-1066 ALRLELAGF
+1066 ALRLDLTGF

-1100 ELVDEKEN
+1100 ELMDEKEN
-1108 LPGQTEANVEILPE
+1108 LPGQTEANVEILTE
-1122 ERERYLEEVYDRAD
+1122 ERERYMEEVYDQAD
-1136 FPKPRNVLGLN
+1136 FPKPRNMLGFN
-1147 KSLPAEEMEKLIL
+1147 KNLPAEEMEKLIL
-1160 ANTEVGPPQLQALAK
+1160 ANTEVGPAQLQALAQ

-1185 TGSGGL
+1185 TGPGGL
-1191 PADRL
+1191 QTDRL
-1196 FQTLPDIEKKPK
+1196 FQTRPDINKQPKK
-1208 EKEATG
+1208 KEASG